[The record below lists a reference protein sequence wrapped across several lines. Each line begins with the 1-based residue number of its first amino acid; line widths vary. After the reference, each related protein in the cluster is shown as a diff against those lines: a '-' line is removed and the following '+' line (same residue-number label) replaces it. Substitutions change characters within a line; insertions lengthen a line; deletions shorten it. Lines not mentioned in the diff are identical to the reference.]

1 MQVSFTVL
9 GEPKGKARPRFAK
22 GHAMTPKDTANYETL
37 VHMEYADARQVDEE
51 EVKGI
56 PMLESADKAAESEP
70 EVVDVE
76 CEETQVEDDSNGAD
90 GDIEAGE
97 ESDYEYD

>member
-1 MQVSFTVL
+1 M
-9 GEPKGKARPRFAK
+9 A
-22 GHAMTPKDTANYETL
+22 DTFLNSTQQGDKKTIFDP
-37 VHMEYADARQVDEE
+37 EYQQSGNTIDADARQVDEE

-56 PMLESADKAAESEP
+56 PMLESADKAAESES

>member
-1 MQVSFTVL
+1 
-9 GEPKGKARPRFAK
+9 
-22 GHAMTPKDTANYETL
+22 
-37 VHMEYADARQVDEE
+37 
-51 EVKGI
+51 
-56 PMLESADKAAESEP
+56 MLESADKAAESEP